1 MPKQK
6 PVDDSHK
13 ACPSRR
19 ALGLPK
25 GWRSVAAY
33 RHYLN
38 KQMERHAQGEIEH
51 IDLVV
56 ATKAALTGTE
66 LLLIEAR
73 QRADDEGLAVMPD
86 LEPEVESSAELGE
99 VIEVEYETID
109 MKDRPDGT
117 AVVVVLPTPKG
128 KES

>member
-1 MPKQK
+1 MARRN

-25 GWRSVAAY
+25 GWRSVASY

-38 KQMERHAQGEIEH
+38 KQMERHAAKD
-51 IDLVV
+51 IDNIAL
-56 ATKAALTGTE
+56 AAAMKAAQIGTE
-66 LLLIEAR
+66 LLLVEAK

-86 LEPEVESSAELGE
+86 LEPEAENSDEPGE
-99 VIEVEYETID
+99 VTDAEFEEIEMQE
-109 MKDRPDGT
+109 RPDGT
-117 AVVVVLPTPKG
+117 SVVVVLPTPG
-128 KES
+128 RKE

>member
-19 ALGLPK
+19 ALGLPR
-25 GWRSVAAY
+25 GWRSIAAY

-38 KQMERHAQGEIEH
+38 KQMERHARGEIEN

-56 ATKAALTGTE
+56 AIKAAQAGTE
-66 LLLIEAR
+66 LLLIEAQ
-73 QRADDEGLAVMPD
+73 QRTDEEGLAVMPD
-86 LEPEVESSAELGE
+86 LEPEVESSEEPGE
-99 VIEVEYETID
+99 VLEVEYETID
-109 MKDRPDGT
+109 MQKRPDGT

-128 KES
+128 KE

>member
-1 MPKQK
+1 MPKRK

-38 KQMERHAQGEIEH
+38 KQIELHAKGALDNIGLAAA
-51 IDLVV
+51 I
-56 ATKAALTGTE
+56 KAAQAGTE
-66 LLLIEAR
+66 LLLIEAG
-73 QRADDEGLAVMPD
+73 QRADEEGLAMMPD
-86 LEPEVESSAELGE
+86 LEPEVESSDEPGE
-99 VIEVEYETID
+99 VTDAEFEEIEMQE
-109 MKDRPDGT
+109 RPDGT
-117 AVVVVLPTPKG
+117 SVVVVLPTPK
-128 KES
+128 KP